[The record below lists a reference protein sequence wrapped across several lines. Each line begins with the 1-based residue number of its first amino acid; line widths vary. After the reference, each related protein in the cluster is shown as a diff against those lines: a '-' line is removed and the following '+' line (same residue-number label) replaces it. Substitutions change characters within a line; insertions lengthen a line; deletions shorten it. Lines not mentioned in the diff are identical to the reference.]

1 MKVIQIFH
9 FNSLFSRMAS
19 RPDKLVS
26 KLKPGELLLVSDW
39 KRHLLAA
46 SENINRI
53 SLMLKGPSVQSWQ
66 VLEV

>member
-1 MKVIQIFH
+1 
-9 FNSLFSRMAS
+9 MAS
-19 RPDKLVS
+19 QPDKLVS

-46 SENINRI
+46 SENINLI